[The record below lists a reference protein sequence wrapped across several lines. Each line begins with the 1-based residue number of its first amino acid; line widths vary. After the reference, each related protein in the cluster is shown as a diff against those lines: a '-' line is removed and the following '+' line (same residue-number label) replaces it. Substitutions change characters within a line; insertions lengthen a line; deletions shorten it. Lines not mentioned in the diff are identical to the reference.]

1 MEEPGWKVNAVAPGF
16 VATRIHEATFAA
28 DRESAGAYLDETRRR
43 LEDATPPSAAAELVA
58 FLLGDESTGITG
70 RLISAVWDDW
80 RRVVRAR
87 LRELTA
93 FGRLRRID
101 DQLFRES

>member
-28 DRESAGAYLDETRRR
+28 DREGAGAYLDETKRR

-58 FLLGDESTGITG
+58 FLLAT
-70 RLISAVWDDW
+70 
-80 RRVVRAR
+80 RA
-87 LRELTA
+87 EGSGPT
-93 FGRLRRID
+93 D
-101 DQLFRES
+101 